1 MTRKRSK
8 TNTAEVG
15 FANALLEAVANAS
28 GAGWFSDGQQKRLRA
43 IVCAEFSD
51 LMDAGL
57 LYNTTQLDRFEHQ
70 SELSCFPNG
79 DRPNHEPDGA
89 PEEDPPVDT
98 DDPPM
103 DITVDDVVIS
113 PPITDDDPPHEQ
125 AECASPTLHPN
136 CRVIS
141 IE

>member
-8 TNTAEVG
+8 TNSPEVG

-57 LYNTTQLDRFEHQ
+57 LYDAAQLDRFEHQ

-89 PEEDPPVDT
+89 PEEDPP
-98 DDPPM
+98 M

-113 PPITDDDPPHEQ
+113 PPITDSSPYPDDDPPHKE

-136 CRVIS
+136 CRVIA
-141 IE
+141 ID